1 MSINYILKVFK
12 MIFIIISI
20 TIFIALFWYC
30 FCDIRLQLNSLML
43 LDDEYQ
49 DNFIA
54 YNNISND
61 KIEDQFIK
69 MIYFSFTTLSTV
81 GIGDFHPRTNIERLF
96 MVIILLL
103 SIIINSYII

>member
-1 MSINYILKVFK
+1 
-12 MIFIIISI
+12 
-20 TIFIALFWYC
+20 
-30 FCDIRLQLNSLML
+30 ML